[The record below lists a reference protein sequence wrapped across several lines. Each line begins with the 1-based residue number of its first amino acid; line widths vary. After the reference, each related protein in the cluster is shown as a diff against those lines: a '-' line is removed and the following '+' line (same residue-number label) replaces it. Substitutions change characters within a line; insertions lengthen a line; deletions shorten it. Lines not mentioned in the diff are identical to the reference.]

1 MLIQINITRGI
12 YKYIYVTPGFSF
24 ELQLL
29 QEEAGE
35 VKKKPSGWE
44 PETLRSIEHR
54 KTEGRTATGKDNVLP
69 RADFL
74 SI

>member
-35 VKKKPSGWE
+35 VKKKKNPVAGSQK
-44 PETLRSIEHR
+44 H
-54 KTEGRTATGKDNVLP
+54 
-69 RADFL
+69 
-74 SI
+74 